1 MLVIDYSETG
11 STWDDVRPGGFQR
24 IAGMLA
30 AVGPTRWLVVD
41 CHAGRRCSNATVD
54 PATGARHTLPGP
66 SAEPPPGAAPGVI
79 APDGSAAA
87 IAAASGDRVTLQ
99 LLNLVSGSDQQ
110 IPVSLDAES
119 AADQMLAWS
128 PDSRWLFVVTGQ
140 GKLAVVDAR
149 TGHVEGLGVSLPSLS
164 LIAVRN

>member
-1 MLVIDYSETG
+1 M
-11 STWDDVRPGGFQR
+11 
-24 IAGMLA
+24 
-30 AVGPTRWLVVD
+30 
-41 CHAGRRCSNATVD
+41 D
-54 PATGARHTLPGP
+54 PATGAQHTLPGP
-66 SAEPPPGAAPGVI
+66 SAEPLPAAATGVI

-87 IAAASGDRVTLQ
+87 IATASGDRVTLH

-119 AADQMLAWS
+119 ATDQMLAWS
-128 PDSRWLFVVTGQ
+128 PDSRWLFVVTAQ

-149 TGHVEGLGVSLPSLS
+149 TGHVESLGVSLPSLS